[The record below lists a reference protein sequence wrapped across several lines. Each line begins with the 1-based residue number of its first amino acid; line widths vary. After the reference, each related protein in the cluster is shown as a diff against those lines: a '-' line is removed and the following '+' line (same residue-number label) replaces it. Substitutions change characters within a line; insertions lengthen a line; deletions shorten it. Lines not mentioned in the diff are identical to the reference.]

1 MYSSIDLQKGMTVQG
16 MPAEPI
22 TVERMT
28 ATKLPDNSVRSEP
41 EIRIVRSIGE
51 QISQIE
57 MVNYS

>member
-1 MYSSIDLQKGMTVQG
+1 MTVQG

-22 TVERMT
+22 AVERMT